1 MLNTKT
7 KKELK
12 FKSVTE
18 DLLIL
23 FPEMIKESLFKEIII
38 PSEKKINDTIDWIL
52 DLKNCELIVYNEN
65 QNKFDNPNFVKILS
79 AEVNEV
85 INRQNNKNSFVVDKL
100 KLSNLINLQFSATEK
115 DKIINEIISFIQSF
129 SEKEYCIR
137 IKLGEVKVRDNF
149 LCELSKNKILLEY
162 FFNFFKKEVFGWS
175 KKFSDA
181 DNFQYQLIADFTNF
195 ILEDLLLAASKED
208 VLGLISEVIKIKK
221 KEPKQNFYYW
231 YKLNNFIDNKLS
243 EIVTEDWLLY
253 QMEGT
258 QFNWSSFL
266 INFIPENKPNEY
278 LESLNKFKNKLVKFF
293 KKGIVFVS
301 EKNKLSTRSNVLCN
315 KEEFSEFLN
324 LLELIPENYKFF
336 INLKDEFGVALSF
349 GKEEEESLKNL
360 LLLKDFQKSNKIL
373 FENLDDAISILEIK
387 KKCVKSDC

>member
-1 MLNTKT
+1 MLNTEF
-7 KKELK
+7 KKELN
-12 FKSVTE
+12 FNSVTE
-18 DLLIL
+18 DLFIL
-23 FPEMIKESLFKEIII
+23 FPEMIKESLSKEIVI
-38 PSEKKINDTIDWIL
+38 PSGNKINDTIDFIL
-52 DLKNCELIVYNEN
+52 DLKNCELIVYDKN
-65 QNKFDNPNFVKILS
+65 QNKFENPNFVKVLS
-79 AEVNEV
+79 AEVSEV
-85 INRQNNKNSFVVDKL
+85 INRQHNKNSFVVNEL
-100 KLSNLINLQFSATEK
+100 KLSSLINLQFSATEK
-115 DKIINEIISFIQSF
+115 DKIINEIISFIQSL
-129 SEKEYCIR
+129 SNKEYGIR

-195 ILEDLLLAASKED
+195 ILEDLLLAASKDD

-278 LESLNKFKNKLVKFF
+278 LDSVNGFKNKLVKFL
-293 KKGIVFVS
+293 KKGILFVS
-301 EKNKLSTRSNVLCN
+301 EKNKLSTRSDVLCN

-324 LLELIPENYKFF
+324 LLELLPENYKFF
-336 INLKDEFGVALSF
+336 INLKDEFGLTPSF

-360 LLLKDFQKSNKIL
+360 LFLKDFQKSNKIL

-387 KKCVKSDC
+387 KKYFG

>member
-1 MLNTKT
+1 MLNTEL
-7 KKELK
+7 KKELN
-12 FKSVTE
+12 FNSVTE
-18 DLLIL
+18 DLFVL
-23 FPEMIKESLFKEIII
+23 FPEMIKASLSKEIVI
-38 PSEKKINDTIDWIL
+38 PSEKKINDTIDFIL
-52 DLKNCELIVYNEN
+52 DLKNCELIVYDKN
-65 QNKFDNPNFVKILS
+65 QNKFENPNFVKVLS
-79 AEVNEV
+79 AEVGEI
-85 INRQNNKNSFVVDKL
+85 INRQHNKNSFVVNEL
-100 KLSNLINLQFSATEK
+100 KLSSLINLQFSATEK
-115 DKIINEIISFIQSF
+115 DKIINEIISFIQSL
-129 SEKEYCIR
+129 SNKEYGIR

-266 INFIPENKPNEY
+266 INFIPENKSNEC
-278 LESLNKFKNKLVKFF
+278 LESLNEFKTKLVKFL
-293 KKGIVFVS
+293 KKGILFVS
-301 EKNKLSTRSNVLCN
+301 EKNKLSTRSDVLCN
-315 KEEFSEFLN
+315 KEEFSELLK
-324 LLELIPENYKFF
+324 LLELLPVNYKFF
-336 INLKDEFGVALSF
+336 INLKDEFGLTPSF

-360 LLLKDFQKSNKIL
+360 LFLKDFQQLNKII
-373 FENLDDAISILEIK
+373 FENLDDAISILEMK
-387 KKCVKSDC
+387 KKYFS

>member
-1 MLNTKT
+1 MLNTEL
-7 KKELK
+7 KKELN
-12 FKSVTE
+12 FNSVTE
-18 DLLIL
+18 DLFIL
-23 FPEMIKESLFKEIII
+23 FPEMIKESLSKEIVI
-38 PSEKKINDTIDWIL
+38 PSGKKINDTIDFIL
-52 DLKNCELIVYNEN
+52 DLKNCELIVYDKN
-65 QNKFDNPNFVKILS
+65 QNKFENPNFVKVLS
-79 AEVNEV
+79 AEVGEV
-85 INRQNNKNSFVVDKL
+85 INRQHNKNSFVVNEL
-100 KLSNLINLQFSATEK
+100 KLSSLINLQFSATEK

-231 YKLNNFIDNKLS
+231 YKLNNFIDNNLS

-253 QMEGT
+253 QMEGL
-258 QFNWSSFL
+258 QFNWSSFV
-266 INFIPENKPNEY
+266 IDFIPENKSNEY
-278 LESLNKFKNKLVKFF
+278 LDSVNGFKNKLVKFL

-301 EKNKLSTRSNVLCN
+301 KENKLSTRSDILYH
-315 KEEFSEFLN
+315 KEKFSEFLN
-324 LLELIPENYKFF
+324 LLELLPENYKFF
-336 INLKDEFGVALSF
+336 INLKDEFGLTPSF

-360 LLLKDFQKSNKIL
+360 LLLKDFQQSNKII
-373 FENLDDAISILEIK
+373 FENLDDAISILEMK
-387 KKCVKSDC
+387 KKYFS

>member
-1 MLNTKT
+1 MLNTEL
-7 KKELK
+7 KKELN
-12 FKSVTE
+12 FNSVTE
-18 DLLIL
+18 DLFIL
-23 FPEMIKESLFKEIII
+23 FPEMIKESLSKEIVI
-38 PSEKKINDTIDWIL
+38 PSEKKINDTIDFIL
-52 DLKNCELIVYNEN
+52 DLKNCELIVYDKN
-65 QNKFDNPNFVKILS
+65 QNKFENPNFVKVLS
-79 AEVNEV
+79 TEVGEI
-85 INRQNNKNSFVVDKL
+85 INRQHNKNSFVVNEL
-100 KLSNLINLQFSATEK
+100 KLSSLINLQFYATEK
-115 DKIINEIISFIQSF
+115 DKIINEIISFIQSL
-129 SEKEYCIR
+129 SNKEYGIR

-266 INFIPENKPNEY
+266 INFIPENKSNEY
-278 LESLNKFKNKLVKFF
+278 LESLNEFKTKLVKFL
-293 KKGIVFVS
+293 KKGILFVS
-301 EKNKLSTRSNVLCN
+301 EKNKLSTRSDVLCN
-315 KEEFSEFLN
+315 KEEFSELLK
-324 LLELIPENYKFF
+324 LLELLPVNYKFF
-336 INLKDEFGVALSF
+336 INLKDEFGLTPSF

-360 LLLKDFQKSNKIL
+360 LFLKDFQQSNKII
-373 FENLDDAISILEIK
+373 FENLDDAISILEMK
-387 KKCVKSDC
+387 KKYFS

>member
-1 MLNTKT
+1 MLNTEL
-7 KKELK
+7 KKELN
-12 FKSVTE
+12 FNSVTE
-18 DLLIL
+18 DLFIL
-23 FPEMIKESLFKEIII
+23 FPEMIKESLSKEIVI
-38 PSEKKINDTIDWIL
+38 PSEKKINDTIDFIL
-52 DLKNCELIVYNEN
+52 DLKNCELIVYDKN
-65 QNKFDNPNFVKILS
+65 QNKFENPNFVKVLS
-79 AEVNEV
+79 AEVGEI
-85 INRQNNKNSFVVDKL
+85 INRQHNKNSFVVNEL
-100 KLSNLINLQFSATEK
+100 KLSSLINLQFSATEK
-115 DKIINEIISFIQSF
+115 DKIINEIISFIQSL
-129 SEKEYCIR
+129 SNKEYGIR

-162 FFNFFKKEVFGWS
+162 FFNFFKKEVFEWS

-266 INFIPENKPNEY
+266 INFIPENKSNEY
-278 LESLNKFKNKLVKFF
+278 LESLNEFKTKLVKFL
-293 KKGIVFVS
+293 KKGILFVS
-301 EKNKLSTRSNVLCN
+301 EKNKLSTRSDVLCN
-315 KEEFSEFLN
+315 KEEFSELLK
-324 LLELIPENYKFF
+324 LLELLPVNYKFF
-336 INLKDEFGVALSF
+336 INLKDEFGLTPSF

-360 LLLKDFQKSNKIL
+360 LFLKDFQQSNKII
-373 FENLDDAISILEIK
+373 FENLDDAISILEMK
-387 KKCVKSDC
+387 KKYFS

>member
-1 MLNTKT
+1 MLNTEL
-7 KKELK
+7 KKELN
-12 FKSVTE
+12 FNSVTE
-18 DLLIL
+18 DLFIL
-23 FPEMIKESLFKEIII
+23 FPEMIKESLSKEIVI
-38 PSEKKINDTIDWIL
+38 PSEKKINDTIDFIL
-52 DLKNCELIVYNEN
+52 DLKNCELIVYDKN
-65 QNKFDNPNFVKILS
+65 QNKFENPNFVKVLS
-79 AEVNEV
+79 TEVGEI
-85 INRQNNKNSFVVDKL
+85 INRQHNKNSFVVNEL
-100 KLSNLINLQFSATEK
+100 KLSSLINLQFSATEK
-115 DKIINEIISFIQSF
+115 DKIINEIISFIQSL
-129 SEKEYCIR
+129 SNKEYGIR

-266 INFIPENKPNEY
+266 INFIPENKSNEY
-278 LESLNKFKNKLVKFF
+278 LESLNEFKTKLVKFL
-293 KKGIVFVS
+293 KKGILFVS
-301 EKNKLSTRSNVLCN
+301 EKNKLSTRSDVLCN
-315 KEEFSEFLN
+315 KEEFSELLK
-324 LLELIPENYKFF
+324 LLELLPVNYKFF
-336 INLKDEFGVALSF
+336 INLKDEFGLTPSF

-360 LLLKDFQKSNKIL
+360 LFLKDFQQSNKII
-373 FENLDDAISILEIK
+373 FENLDDAISILEMK
-387 KKCVKSDC
+387 KKYFS

>member
-1 MLNTKT
+1 MLNTEL
-7 KKELK
+7 KKELN
-12 FKSVTE
+12 FNSVTE
-18 DLLIL
+18 DLFIL
-23 FPEMIKESLFKEIII
+23 FPEMIKESLSKEIVI
-38 PSEKKINDTIDWIL
+38 PSRKKINDTIDFIL
-52 DLKNCELIVYNEN
+52 DLKNCELIVYDKN
-65 QNKFDNPNFVKILS
+65 QNKFENPNFVKVLS
-79 AEVNEV
+79 AEVGEV
-85 INRQNNKNSFVVDKL
+85 INRQHNKNSFVVNEL
-100 KLSNLINLQFSATEK
+100 KLSSLINLQFSATEK

-208 VLGLISEVIKIKK
+208 VLELISEVIKIKK

-253 QMEGT
+253 QMEGL

-266 INFIPENKPNEY
+266 INVIPENKPNEY
-278 LESLNKFKNKLVKFF
+278 LESLNEFKNKLVKFF

-301 EKNKLSTRSNVLCN
+301 EKNKLSTRSDVLSN

-324 LLELIPENYKFF
+324 LLELLPENYKFF
-336 INLKDEFGVALSF
+336 INLKDEFGRTPSF
-349 GKEEEESLKNL
+349 EKEEEESLKKL
-360 LLLKDFQKSNKIL
+360 LFLKDFQKSNKII
-373 FENLDDAISILEIK
+373 FENLDDAISILEMK
-387 KKCVKSDC
+387 KKYFG

>member
-1 MLNTKT
+1 MLNTEL
-7 KKELK
+7 KKELN
-12 FKSVTE
+12 FNSVTE
-18 DLLIL
+18 DLFIL
-23 FPEMIKESLFKEIII
+23 FPEMIKESLSKEIVI
-38 PSEKKINDTIDWIL
+38 PSGKKINDPIDFIL
-52 DLKNCELIVYNEN
+52 NLKNCELIVYDKN
-65 QNKFDNPNFVKILS
+65 QNKFGNANFIKVLS
-79 AEVNEV
+79 AEVSEV
-85 INRQNNKNSFVVDKL
+85 INIQHDKNSFVVDKL
-100 KLSNLINLQFSATEK
+100 KLSSLLNLQFSETGK
-115 DKIINEIISFIQSF
+115 DKIINEIISFIQSL
-129 SEKEYCIR
+129 SNKEYGIR

-149 LCELSKNKILLEY
+149 LYELSKNKILLEY

-208 VLGLISEVIKIKK
+208 VFGLISEVIKIKK

-253 QMEGT
+253 QMEGM

-278 LESLNKFKNKLVKFF
+278 LDSVNGFKNKLVKFF

-336 INLKDEFGVALSF
+336 INLKDEFGLTPSF
-349 GKEEEESLKNL
+349 RKEEEDEVLKNL
-360 LLLKDFQKSNKIL
+360 LLLKDFQKSKKII
-373 FENLDDAISILEIK
+373 FENLDDAISILKMK
-387 KKCVKSDC
+387 KKYFS

>member
-1 MLNTKT
+1 MLNTEL
-7 KKELK
+7 KKELN
-12 FKSVTE
+12 FNSLTE
-18 DLLIL
+18 DLFIL
-23 FPEMIKESLFKEIII
+23 FPKMIKESLSKEIVI
-38 PSEKKINDTIDWIL
+38 PSGKKINDTIDFIL
-52 DLKNCELIVYNEN
+52 DLKNCELIVYDKN
-65 QNKFDNPNFVKILS
+65 QNKFENPNFVKVLS
-79 AEVNEV
+79 AEVGEV
-85 INRQNNKNSFVVDKL
+85 INRQHNKNSFVVNEL
-100 KLSNLINLQFSATEK
+100 KLSSLINLQFSATEK

-181 DNFQYQLIADFTNF
+181 DDFQYQLIADFTNF

-208 VLGLISEVIKIKK
+208 VLELISEVIKIKK

-336 INLKDEFGVALSF
+336 INLKDEFGLTPSF
-349 GKEEEESLKNL
+349 RKEEDEVLKNL
-360 LLLKDFQKSNKIL
+360 LLLKDFQKSKKII
-373 FENLDDAISILEIK
+373 FENLDDAISILKMK
-387 KKCVKSDC
+387 KKYFN

>member
-1 MLNTKT
+1 MLNTEF
-7 KKELK
+7 KKELN
-12 FKSVTE
+12 FNSVTE
-18 DLLIL
+18 DLFIL
-23 FPEMIKESLFKEIII
+23 FPEMIKESLSKEIVI
-38 PSEKKINDTIDWIL
+38 PSGNKINDTIDFIL
-52 DLKNCELIVYNEN
+52 DLKNCELIVYDKN
-65 QNKFDNPNFVKILS
+65 QNKFENPNFVKVLS
-79 AEVNEV
+79 AEVSEV
-85 INRQNNKNSFVVDKL
+85 INRQHNKNSFVVNEL
-100 KLSNLINLQFSATEK
+100 KLSSLINLQFSATEK
-115 DKIINEIISFIQSF
+115 DKIINEIISFIQSL
-129 SEKEYCIR
+129 SNKEYGIR

-278 LESLNKFKNKLVKFF
+278 LDSVNGFKNKLVKFL
-293 KKGIVFVS
+293 KKGILFVS
-301 EKNKLSTRSNVLCN
+301 EKNKLSTRSDVLCN

-324 LLELIPENYKFF
+324 LLELLPENYKFF
-336 INLKDEFGVALSF
+336 INLKDEFGLTPSF
-349 GKEEEESLKNL
+349 GKEEESLKNL
-360 LLLKDFQKSNKIL
+360 LFLKDFQKSNKIL

-387 KKCVKSDC
+387 KKYFG

>member
-1 MLNTKT
+1 MLNTEL
-7 KKELK
+7 KKELN
-12 FKSVTE
+12 FNSVTE
-18 DLLIL
+18 DLFIL
-23 FPEMIKESLFKEIII
+23 FPEMIKESLSKEIVI
-38 PSEKKINDTIDWIL
+38 PSEKKINDTIDFIL
-52 DLKNCELIVYNEN
+52 DLKNCELIVYDKN
-65 QNKFDNPNFVKILS
+65 QNKFENPNFVKVLS
-79 AEVNEV
+79 TEVGEI
-85 INRQNNKNSFVVDKL
+85 INRQHNKNSFVVNEL
-100 KLSNLINLQFSATEK
+100 KLSSLINLQFSATEK
-115 DKIINEIISFIQSF
+115 DKIINEIISFIQSL
-129 SEKEYCIR
+129 SNKEYGIR

-253 QMEGT
+253 QMDGT

-266 INFIPENKPNEY
+266 INFIPENKSNEY
-278 LESLNKFKNKLVKFF
+278 LESLNEFKTKLVKFL
-293 KKGIVFVS
+293 KKGILFVS
-301 EKNKLSTRSNVLCN
+301 EKNKLSTRSDVLCN
-315 KEEFSEFLN
+315 KEEFSELLK
-324 LLELIPENYKFF
+324 LLELLPVNYKFF
-336 INLKDEFGVALSF
+336 INLKDEFGLTPSF

-360 LLLKDFQKSNKIL
+360 LFLKDFQQSNKII
-373 FENLDDAISILEIK
+373 FENLDDAISILEMK
-387 KKCVKSDC
+387 KKYFS

>member
-1 MLNTKT
+1 MLNTEL
-7 KKELK
+7 KKELN
-12 FKSVTE
+12 FNSVTE
-18 DLLIL
+18 DLFIL
-23 FPEMIKESLFKEIII
+23 FPEMIKESLSKEIVI
-38 PSEKKINDTIDWIL
+38 PSEKINDTIDFIL
-52 DLKNCELIVYNEN
+52 DLKNCELIVYDKN
-65 QNKFDNPNFVKILS
+65 QNKFENPNFVKVLS
-79 AEVNEV
+79 TEVGEI
-85 INRQNNKNSFVVDKL
+85 INRQHNKNSFVVNEL
-100 KLSNLINLQFSATEK
+100 KLSSLINLQFSATEK
-115 DKIINEIISFIQSF
+115 DKIINEIISFIQSL
-129 SEKEYCIR
+129 SNKEYGIR

-266 INFIPENKPNEY
+266 INFIPENKSNEY
-278 LESLNKFKNKLVKFF
+278 LESLNEFKTKLVKFL
-293 KKGIVFVS
+293 KKGILFVS
-301 EKNKLSTRSNVLCN
+301 EKNKLSTRSDVLCN
-315 KEEFSEFLN
+315 KEEFSELLK
-324 LLELIPENYKFF
+324 LLELLPVNYKFF
-336 INLKDEFGVALSF
+336 INLKDEFELTPSF

-360 LLLKDFQKSNKIL
+360 LFLKDFQQSNKII
-373 FENLDDAISILEIK
+373 FENLDDAISILEMK
-387 KKCVKSDC
+387 KKYFS

>member
-1 MLNTKT
+1 MFNTKT

-12 FKSVTE
+12 FKSVEE

-23 FPEMIKESLFKEIII
+23 FPEMIKESISKESVI
-38 PSEKKINDTIDWIL
+38 SLKEKTNNTIDWIL
-52 DLKNCELIVYNEN
+52 DLKNCELIIYDEN
-65 QNKFDNPNFVKILS
+65 QNKFEKPNFVKILS
-79 AEVNEV
+79 AEVDEV
-85 INRQNNKNSFVVDKL
+85 INRQNDDKNSFVVDKL
-100 KLSNLINLQFSATEK
+100 KLSNLINLQFSATGK
-115 DKIINEIISFIQSF
+115 DEIINKIIYFIQSL
-129 SEKEYCIR
+129 SNKEYGMR

-208 VLGLISEVIKIKK
+208 VLKLISEVIKIKK

-231 YKLNNFIDNKLS
+231 YKLNNFINNNLS

-253 QMEGT
+253 QTEGM
-258 QFNWSSFL
+258 QFNWSSFV
-266 INFIPENKPNEY
+266 IDFIPENKSNEY
-278 LESLNKFKNKLVKFF
+278 LDSVNGFKNKLVKFL

-301 EKNKLSTRSNVLCN
+301 KENKLSTRSDVLYY
-315 KEEFSEFLN
+315 KEKFSEFLN
-324 LLELIPENYKFF
+324 LLELLPENYKFF
-336 INLKDEFGVALSF
+336 INLKDEFGLTPSF

-360 LLLKDFQKSNKIL
+360 FLLKDFQKSKKII
-373 FENLDDAISILEIK
+373 FENLDDAITILEMK
-387 KKCVKSDC
+387 KKYFN